1 MSNRSGSG
9 ENGVT
14 AEKTSGN
21 ISLLQLGVSC
31 YFWIS
36 LFLVSGILFP
46 VSVLIWIGTVLFD
59 RHRVVLQWFTC
70 RWSDIILAINP
81 YWTVRTE
88 GLEKIDPAGIYVM
101 VANHQSGLDIMVLF
115 KLHRHFKWVAKRSL
129 FAVPFIGWNM
139 ALNGYIP
146 IERSRGRSKL
156 QMMDRA
162 AASIRSGNS
171 VMLFP
176 EGTRAPDGILQAY
189 KSGAFRLAFDTR
201 TTILPIVISGTYLA
215 IRKGGLLVHRNK
227 RIRLAVLDPI
237 PWETYST
244 MDPKQIASMVHE
256 QTKKALLG
264 MS

>member
-1 MSNRSGSG
+1 MGMKKQTVWDGSF
-9 ENGVT
+9 
-14 AEKTSGN
+14 
-21 ISLLQLGVSC
+21 LQILASF
-31 YFWIS
+31 YFWVS

-46 VSVLIWIGTVLFD
+46 FSVILWIATAAFD
-59 RHRVVLQWFTC
+59 RRRVVLQWFTC
-70 RWSDIILAINP
+70 RWSDIMLAINP
-81 YWTVRTE
+81 YWKVHVK
-88 GLEKIDPAGIYVM
+88 GLEKLDPSEIYVM

-162 AASIRSGNS
+162 AASIRAGNS

-189 KSGAFRLAFDTR
+189 KSGAFRLAFETR
-201 TTILPIVISGTYLA
+201 TTILPIVISGTHLA
-215 IRKGGLLVHRNK
+215 IRKGGLLVHRNQC
-227 RIRLAVLDPI
+227 IRLTVLDPI
-237 PWETYST
+237 PWNLYAT
-244 MDPKQIASMVHE
+244 MEPKQIASMVQE
-256 QTKKALLG
+256 QTKKALQAL
-264 MS
+264 S